1 MWSVIA
7 GLDRRLE
14 DGSEEAGTGNA
25 GKEWEARQRWLGQE
39 SHCRLGCDRMVG

>member
-1 MWSVIA
+1 MWLVIA

-25 GKEWEARQRWLGQE
+25 GKEWEARQRWLGHE
-39 SHCRLGCDRMVG
+39 PLGRRG